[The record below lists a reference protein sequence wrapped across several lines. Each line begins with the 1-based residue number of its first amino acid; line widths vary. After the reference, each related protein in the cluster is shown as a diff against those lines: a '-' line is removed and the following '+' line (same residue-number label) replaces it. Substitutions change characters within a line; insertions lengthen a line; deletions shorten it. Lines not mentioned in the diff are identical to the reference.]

1 MIFPFKLILR
11 NECLKFSKH
20 YFHNLTNMDI
30 KEKLV
35 IKNKIK
41 DKMEGERPL
50 SLSFYSEDWKKS
62 AELKAK
68 DDWSMVL
75 FIDWDEEWTIWEESF
90 LFFVQAY
97 VNKCVDEY
105 DEDDEEKEEEDE
117 KVNDKLD
124 EVESKKK
131 ELATMMLNKAT
142 RE

>member
-1 MIFPFKLILR
+1 
-11 NECLKFSKH
+11 
-20 YFHNLTNMDI
+20 MDI

-50 SLSFYSEDWKKS
+50 SLSFYSEEWKKS

-68 DDWSMVL
+68 DDWSIVL
-75 FIDWDEEWTIWEESF
+75 FIDWNEEWTIWEESF

-105 DEDDEEKEEEDE
+105 DENDEEKDEEVKEEDSE
-117 KVNDKLD
+117 VNNKID

-142 RE
+142 KY